1 MQPLKQL
8 DSMSNTGALKSSGLI
23 STQVMDLTRG
33 SPLGQI
39 TVGLF
44 LMRNK
49 KWVQLAERS
58 AHTVMPRLMPELS
71 FQACQVSPHTGHAG
85 TIIPYYVNRLQLA
98 VPSAQGLNL
107 AQEAQRNSSFFSHAG
122 LIWPLPPQIRQEAFR
137 YQQLPAVEYFTLAP
151 LPSFSD
157 PLRRNSPTQSHL
169 TPGNPFLN
177 THSPL
182 PGSPLSLPSDP
193 LTTVSYPLAHLLDW
207 ENFNWDFVFIVSNM
221 TQSQESRVSSTQD
234 SLSLRPTEDSISSVS
249 ALVNKLSSCSGI
261 YENEK
266 SSYSSSGDEKKMQA
280 LLPWIKNF
288 NSLCQSVVGCRSL
301 KRLEKL
307 LQIFWKNMS
316 DPVKKSLKMTNRTA
330 KLKKYMS
337 EVLLFF
343 HMSYLDLQETTLRKV
358 LNFVRPSTAPMY
370 TMLYVRYLLAYK
382 LWKKVVGNAEEKKR
396 INKLAAVKLS
406 APTELTEKVVLW
418 PSVLPKVPKS
428 KKNVTLF
435 LMQAKFDLKKSCQIG
450 IDSSGNLF
458 DGIWSLLCNVDSN
471 TSDGTKT
478 ISPMGVK
485 SERHISSTQKYKPK
499 EKAPKKLKMKLIN
512 ENKKPSSSNK
522 VKKKTKCKKKNA
534 IKPSDTLSVLSVKK
548 GIKLP
553 NNTTRKKK
561 KNKFVKERLSVNF
574 LTTALGTLSS
584 SLSKPSMRDFISTS
598 TSHSFSS
605 SEEQSSSFGSI
616 SASLGS
622 LPSPMERFTSAP
634 LENVSAPVPI
644 HSSPSSSDSLSS
656 LPPPLEDLQI
666 MSPSGISPLPPLDSE
681 LQRPAHLENNDLRKS
696 FDSPSPSV
704 PCPDT
709 VAPSVASLT
718 PSHPSAPLSPL
729 TEDLQ
734 NKLELMDTEEGVQ
747 RMQEQ
752 ETSKVAES
760 NIPDVPEQSVVNKD
774 IQNVS
779 ELTPPNISGVKL
791 NCVSEIVIQTTE
803 ALLALGVS
811 EEMTLCVPELPQ
823 VEIKAEPEVENINKV
838 IHAKPQALCVQK
850 QNNVQQDSKI
860 DLHNEI
866 SNLNITHSNDE
877 TTHNA
882 DQGSVPMQD
891 GRLNI
896 KVDVDSMENRD
907 LSHETEISIANVKS
921 SDTQYFDAPSNEVI
935 SEQTE
940 ICLQEEVVSQV
951 EEEIST
957 HSVEDGVSAI
967 QINDTEH
974 LYSSVSNHSFYHSEE
989 HSTNLPEKTFTKSV
1003 INSNRTIDAEVALDK
1018 EVINRETAQIDVS
1031 HVTPPMAIIPN
1042 SERNILF
1049 STEDQ
1054 CYAKKQSD
1062 LLTSNI
1068 SKNTSDCIDRSNS
1081 ESCPSNSATV
1091 GISLSELERNK
1102 LNKPQQ
1108 QKINQTNITKKSIIH
1123 FDEQGSTSTN
1133 SLKGINANNSEN
1145 NPITSTIETSVHKI
1159 MDSSLDF
1166 ISANSKDVPIEVS
1179 VANKTVTNFSNSIKI
1194 TNSITP
1200 NSIKEIPLIDVSS
1213 NEDSAGTLDSS
1224 DSVSDLATKIERT
1237 NVLDDSFVTNGNAD
1251 SSSVILASNSALR
1264 CDFKSVI
1271 SSQTT
1276 TVRLDPCD
1284 RLRAPTSSN
1293 NMINKTSHVDNEAVP
1308 ITVNS
1313 KHLNQ
1318 EKSTG
1323 LVSLTEDDGHSS
1335 DEPQIIGEERYCSA
1349 DSSIKNESRSRSAF
1363 SDSQRGYYVEY
1374 DSDVEILEDII
1385 NNGINN
1391 NSGTSEGEEV
1401 ISNVSNQTP
1410 RDDHGVFGLGPGELV
1425 MEVIGMSGPV
1435 SVIYSGSYAPREDLG
1450 QSSVDSESQ
1459 PVHFDETEHFV
1470 DTTNLLDDTPRDRE
1484 RDDYTYGRNSQD
1496 CLYRDVMLTGNRLNE
1511 SGDTNYESFDF
1522 ESYPLFQEDFMEGD
1536 EDDDIENT
1544 LVEDD
1549 LDSPIREGGRKYRSK
1564 NFALDSEKENSDGSP
1579 TSQGDIENV
1588 HTNNLTEE
1596 NRRLF
1601 LAQQSERD
1609 NISVKTKPTD
1619 KSFPTVRF
1627 SDVNR
1632 YYPAT
1637 LPSVQVDDVRNETKH
1652 DPPIKLSR
1660 TAKSLAAANEES
1672 AYLGRVTTVQLKQL
1686 PNQADPLL
1694 NLGQSIISKENLD
1707 AKLLGNES
1715 PAIPKRG
1722 SPAYNGQFHTQ
1733 FRNTNIQRTVAE
1745 NEALKSQDEE
1755 LLKKIEESLS
1765 ESARTKQEGIKDNFD
1780 DTKQFSGKTET
1791 SKRMFKTPAELKQIS
1806 MPEDF
1811 VSSTVNLKSEP
1822 CLMPIPVLIPLD
1834 SKIDRTFNLGKRD
1847 CSGNPV
1853 NPPCE
1858 KLETKQGLDLTIN
1871 KEIKSRGRPKGVRGV
1886 GPNRDRGGRRKSPSL
1901 DENQERVENS
1911 PSKIYDGCKERVE
1924 KSPTQTFEKSYDR
1937 FKERVEKSLINCVN
1951 KSHTK
1956 CKERADKL
1964 STECI
1969 DINEAEC
1976 KERVGTSTSPLLNF
1990 SPNLNSVG
1998 RNRGGFRGSG
2008 RKPSSAG
2015 HDSFNNSRGRRKI
2028 RGPRSRSPSNAPSL
2042 PNRSLIRGHGG
2053 GRGPRRRRSS
2063 SSSPSPPTLTRIHG
2077 SGKRPKKKMNRSS
2090 LDLGGGNRNTRL
2102 RSSSVSPSPPPILSR
2117 GHSVNMG
2124 KKKLSPSPTSS
2135 RCDSPM
2141 PNLHMEFCPH
2151 RITRQMTANL
2161 SSSPCRPVKEDSSDE
2176 GVVET
2181 ALEYYM
2187 FWHIYGAIIRTKSK
2201 KKYAIGYGASN

>member
-1 MQPLKQL
+1 
-8 DSMSNTGALKSSGLI
+8 
-23 STQVMDLTRG
+23 
-33 SPLGQI
+33 
-39 TVGLF
+39 
-44 LMRNK
+44 
-49 KWVQLAERS
+49 
-58 AHTVMPRLMPELS
+58 
-71 FQACQVSPHTGHAG
+71 
-85 TIIPYYVNRLQLA
+85 
-98 VPSAQGLNL
+98 
-107 AQEAQRNSSFFSHAG
+107 
-122 LIWPLPPQIRQEAFR
+122 
-137 YQQLPAVEYFTLAP
+137 
-151 LPSFSD
+151 
-157 PLRRNSPTQSHL
+157 
-169 TPGNPFLN
+169 
-177 THSPL
+177 
-182 PGSPLSLPSDP
+182 
-193 LTTVSYPLAHLLDW
+193 
-207 ENFNWDFVFIVSNM
+207 M

-249 ALVNKLSSCSGI
+249 ALVNKLSSCSGK

-266 SSYSSSGDEKKMQA
+266 LSYSSSGDEKKMQA
-280 LLPWIKNF
+280 LLPWIKSF

-343 HMSYLDLQETTLRKV
+343 HMSYLDLQEVLDNDTYLERMSDLVSMYIDMEIRASKKV

-370 TMLYVRYLLAYK
+370 TMLYVRYLLVYK
-382 LWKKVVGNAEEKKR
+382 LWKKVVGNTEEKKR

-458 DGIWSLLCNVDSN
+458 DGIWSLLCNVDAN

-499 EKAPKKLKMKLIN
+499 EKAPKKLKMKMIN

-534 IKPSDTLSVLSVKK
+534 IKPSDTMSVLSVKK

-553 NNTTRKKK
+553 NNTIRKKK

-634 LENVSAPVPI
+634 LENVSAPAPI

-656 LPPPLEDLQI
+656 LPAPLEDLQM

-696 FDSPSPSV
+696 SDSPSPSIQ
-704 PCPDT
+704 CPDT

-760 NIPDVPEQSVVNKD
+760 NIPGVSGQSVVNKD
-774 IQNVS
+774 IQNIS

-791 NCVSEIVIQTTE
+791 NCVSETVIQTTE

-811 EEMTLCVPELPQ
+811 EEMTSCVSELPR
-823 VEIKAEPEVENINKV
+823 VEIKAEPEVENINQV

-866 SNLNITHSNDE
+866 SNLNITHSTDE

-882 DQGSVPMQD
+882 DQGSIPMQD

-957 HSVEDGVSAI
+957 CSVEDGVSAI
-967 QINDTEH
+967 KFNDTEH
-974 LYSSVSNHSFYHSEE
+974 LYSSVSNHSFYTSEE
-989 HSTNLPEKTFTKSV
+989 LSTNLPEKTFTKSV
-1003 INSNRTIDAEVALDK
+1003 INSNRTIDTEVGLDK
-1018 EVINRETAQIDVS
+1018 EVVNRDTAQIDFG
-1031 HVTPPMAIIPN
+1031 HVTPPMAIISN

-1054 CYAKKQSD
+1054 CSAKKQSD

-1068 SKNTSDCIDRSNS
+1068 SKNISDCIDRSIS
-1081 ESCPSNSATV
+1081 ESCPPNSATV

-1108 QKINQTNITKKSIIH
+1108 QKINQTNITKKSIH

-1145 NPITSTIETSVHKI
+1145 NPITSTIETSVHEI
-1159 MDSSLDF
+1159 MNSSLDF
-1166 ISANSKDVPIEVS
+1166 ISANSVDVPIEVS
-1179 VANKTVTNFSNSIKI
+1179 GANKTVTNLSNSIKI
-1194 TNSITP
+1194 TNSITA

-1237 NVLDDSFVTNGNAD
+1237 NVLDDSCVTNGNAD

-1264 CDFKSVI
+1264 YDFKSVI

-1276 TVRLDPCD
+1276 TVKLDPCD

-1313 KHLNQ
+1313 KLLNQ

-1349 DSSIKNESRSRSAF
+1349 DSSIENKSRSRSAF

-1385 NNGINN
+1385 HNGINN

-1410 RDDHGVFGLGPGELV
+1410 RDDHSVFGLGPGELV

-1435 SVIYSGSYAPREDLG
+1435 SVIYSGNYAPREDLG

-1484 RDDYTYGRNSQD
+1484 RDDYTYVRNDRNSQD
-1496 CLYRDVMLTGNRLNE
+1496 CLYRDVMLTSNSLNE

-1522 ESYPLFQEDFMEGD
+1522 ESYPLFQDFMEGD
-1536 EDDDIENT
+1536 EEDELENT

-1564 NFALDSEKENSDGSP
+1564 NFALDSENENSDGSP
-1579 TSQGDIENV
+1579 T
-1588 HTNNLTEE
+1588 T
-1596 NRRLF
+1596 
-1601 LAQQSERD
+1601 
-1609 NISVKTKPTD
+1609 
-1619 KSFPTVRF
+1619 
-1627 SDVNR
+1627 
-1632 YYPAT
+1632 
-1637 LPSVQVDDVRNETKH
+1637 
-1652 DPPIKLSR
+1652 
-1660 TAKSLAAANEES
+1660 
-1672 AYLGRVTTVQLKQL
+1672 YLGRVTTVQLKQL

-1694 NLGQSIISKENLD
+1694 NLGQGQSIISKENLD

-1715 PAIPKRG
+1715 PAIPKR
-1722 SPAYNGQFHTQ
+1722 
-1733 FRNTNIQRTVAE
+1733 
-1745 NEALKSQDEE
+1745 
-1755 LLKKIEESLS
+1755 
-1765 ESARTKQEGIKDNFD
+1765 

-1791 SKRMFKTPAELKQIS
+1791 SKRLFKTPAELKQIS

-1871 KEIKSRGRPKGVRGV
+1871 KEIKSKKRSRRRKSDGRGRPKGVRGV
-1886 GPNRDRGGRRKSPSL
+1886 GPNRDRGARRKSPSL
-1901 DENQERVENS
+1901 DENQEGVEKS
-1911 PSKIYDGCKERVE
+1911 PSKIYDECKERVE

-1951 KSHTK
+1951 KDHTK
-1956 CKERADKL
+1956 CIERADKL

-1998 RNRGGFRGSG
+1998 RNRGGLRGSG

-2028 RGPRSRSPSNAPSL
+2028 RGPRSRSPSDAPSL
-2042 PNRSLIRGHGG
+2042 PNRSLIRLYGS
-2053 GRGPRRRRSS
+2053 GRGHRRRRSS

-2117 GHSVNMG
+2117 GHSAKMG
-2124 KKKLSPSPTSS
+2124 KKKSSPSPTSS

-2141 PNLHMEFCPH
+2141 PSLHMEFCPH

-2161 SSSPCRPVKEDSSDE
+2161 SSSPFRPVKEDSSDE
-2176 GVVET
+2176 DFNPRKVS
-2181 ALEYYM
+2181 
-2187 FWHIYGAIIRTKSK
+2187 RSK
-2201 KKYAIGYGASN
+2201 KFSDKPRKKTNSEHEDKRKSSSHKREGSESARLAVRTPGYRSKSPGFNSQCFWNFSVKQWVTLGLMRTTGESFE

>member
-1 MQPLKQL
+1 MFMIEMIPEF
-8 DSMSNTGALKSSGLI
+8 GL
-23 STQVMDLTRG
+23 VKEG
-33 SPLGQI
+33 FGNQI
-39 TVGLF
+39 NLC
-44 LMRNK
+44 
-49 KWVQLAERS
+49 WD
-58 AHTVMPRLMPELS
+58 
-71 FQACQVSPHTGHAG
+71 
-85 TIIPYYVNRLQLA
+85 
-98 VPSAQGLNL
+98 QGLNPGPS
-107 AQEAQRNSSFFSHAG
+107 ARKSDT
-122 LIWPLPPQIRQEAFR
+122 LPPGHQVTKKSI
-137 YQQLPAVEYFTLAP
+137 YLYGLA
-151 LPSFSD
+151 D
-157 PLRRNSPTQSHL
+157 H
-169 TPGNPFLN
+169 
-177 THSPL
+177 
-182 PGSPLSLPSDP
+182 
-193 LTTVSYPLAHLLDW
+193 
-207 ENFNWDFVFIVSNM
+207 VSNM

-234 SLSLRPTEDSISSVS
+234 SLSLRPTEDSISRETQEQGVS
-249 ALVNKLSSCSGI
+249 ALVNKLSSCSGA

-280 LLPWIKNF
+280 LLPWIKSF

-343 HMSYLDLQETTLRKV
+343 HMSYLDLQEVLDNNTYLERMSDLVSMYIDMEIRASKEETCPLYGNGDQEIVVGRNRKV
-358 LNFVRPSTAPMY
+358 LNLVRPSTAPMY

-396 INKLAAVKLS
+396 INKLAALKLS

-428 KKNVTLF
+428 KKN
-435 LMQAKFDLKKSCQIG
+435 IG

-458 DGIWSLLCNVDSN
+458 DGIWSLLCNADSN

-478 ISPMGVK
+478 ISPLGVK

-534 IKPSDTLSVLSVKK
+534 IKPSDTMSVLSVKK

-553 NNTTRKKK
+553 NNTIRKKK

-634 LENVSAPVPI
+634 LENLSAPVPI

-666 MSPSGISPLPPLDSE
+666 MSHSGISPLPPLDSE
-681 LQRPAHLENNDLRKS
+681 LQRPARLENNQLRKS
-696 FDSPSPSV
+696 SDSPSPSV

-718 PSHPSAPLSPL
+718 PPHPSAPLSPP
-729 TEDLQ
+729 TEDPQ

-747 RMQEQ
+747 RTQEQ
-752 ETSKVAES
+752 ETSKAAES
-760 NIPDVPEQSVVNKD
+760 NIPDVPAQSVVSKD
-774 IQNVS
+774 IQNIS
-779 ELTPPNISGVKL
+779 ELPSPNVIGVQL
-791 NCVSEIVIQTTE
+791 NCVSENVIHTTE
-803 ALLALGVS
+803 ALLAPGVS

-823 VEIKAEPEVENINKV
+823 VEIKAEPEVENINQV
-838 IHAKPQALCVQK
+838 TQAKPQALCVQK
-850 QNNVQQDSKI
+850 QNDLQQDSKI

-877 TTHNA
+877 TTHDA
-882 DQGSVPMQD
+882 DQGFVPMQD

-896 KVDVDSMENRD
+896 KVDVDSMENGD
-907 LSHETEISIANVKS
+907 LNHETEISIANVKS

-940 ICLQEEVVSQV
+940 ICLQEVVVSQV
-951 EEEIST
+951 EEEI
-957 HSVEDGVSAI
+957 
-967 QINDTEH
+967 N
-974 LYSSVSNHSFYHSEE
+974 
-989 HSTNLPEKTFTKSV
+989 
-1003 INSNRTIDAEVALDK
+1003 
-1018 EVINRETAQIDVS
+1018 
-1031 HVTPPMAIIPN
+1031 
-1042 SERNILF
+1042 
-1049 STEDQ
+1049 
-1054 CYAKKQSD
+1054 
-1062 LLTSNI
+1062 
-1068 SKNTSDCIDRSNS
+1068 
-1081 ESCPSNSATV
+1081 
-1091 GISLSELERNK
+1091 
-1102 LNKPQQ
+1102 
-1108 QKINQTNITKKSIIH
+1108 
-1123 FDEQGSTSTN
+1123 
-1133 SLKGINANNSEN
+1133 
-1145 NPITSTIETSVHKI
+1145 
-1159 MDSSLDF
+1159 F
-1166 ISANSKDVPIEVS
+1166 ISANSKDVPIEIS
-1179 VANKTVTNFSNSIKI
+1179 VANKTVTNLSNSIQM
-1194 TNSITP
+1194 TNSITA

-1224 DSVSDLATKIERT
+1224 DS
-1237 NVLDDSFVTNGNAD
+1237 
-1251 SSSVILASNSALR
+1251 
-1264 CDFKSVI
+1264 
-1271 SSQTT
+1271 
-1276 TVRLDPCD
+1276 
-1284 RLRAPTSSN
+1284 
-1293 NMINKTSHVDNEAVP
+1293 
-1308 ITVNS
+1308 
-1313 KHLNQ
+1313 
-1318 EKSTG
+1318 
-1323 LVSLTEDDGHSS
+1323 
-1335 DEPQIIGEERYCSA
+1335 
-1349 DSSIKNESRSRSAF
+1349 
-1363 SDSQRGYYVEY
+1363 Y

-1410 RDDHGVFGLGPGELV
+1410 REDHGVFGLGPGELV

-1470 DTTNLLDDTPRDRE
+1470 DTTNLLDDTLRDRE

-1511 SGDTNYESFDF
+1511 SGDTNYESFDL

-1536 EDDDIENT
+1536 EDDDLENT

-1549 LDSPIREGGRKYRSK
+1549 LDSPIREGGRKYKSK

-1579 TSQGDIENV
+1579 TSQVDV
-1588 HTNNLTEE
+1588 
-1596 NRRLF
+1596 
-1601 LAQQSERD
+1601 D
-1609 NISVKTKPTD
+1609 N
-1619 KSFPTVRF
+1619 
-1627 SDVNR
+1627 
-1632 YYPAT
+1632 
-1637 LPSVQVDDVRNETKH
+1637 
-1652 DPPIKLSR
+1652 
-1660 TAKSLAAANEES
+1660 
-1672 AYLGRVTTVQLKQL
+1672 
-1686 PNQADPLL
+1686 
-1694 NLGQSIISKENLD
+1694 
-1707 AKLLGNES
+1707 
-1715 PAIPKRG
+1715 
-1722 SPAYNGQFHTQ
+1722 
-1733 FRNTNIQRTVAE
+1733 RTVAE

-1765 ESARTKQEGIKDNFD
+1765 ESARTKQEGLKDNFD
-1780 DTKQFSGKTET
+1780 EAFHNATKEPGYKSMSLNTIQSKDANMNCVDTKQFSGKTET

-1811 VSSTVNLKSEP
+1811 VSSTVNLKSE
-1822 CLMPIPVLIPLD
+1822 PVLIPLD

-1871 KEIKSRGRPKGVRGV
+1871 KEIKSKKRSRRRKSDGETGHVKSSKRHLKRESVIQTSETVDEFIRGRPRGFRGV
-1886 GPNRDRGGRRKSPSL
+1886 GSNRYRGGRRKSPSL
-1901 DENQERVENS
+1901 DEYQ
-1911 PSKIYDGCKERVE
+1911 ERVE

-1937 FKERVEKSLINCVN
+1937 FEERVEKSLINCVN

-1956 CKERADKL
+1956 CKERVDKL

-1969 DINEAEC
+1969 DRNEAEC

-1998 RNRGGFRGSG
+1998 RSRGFRGSG

-2015 HDSFNNSRGRRKI
+2015 HDSFNNSRGRGKI
-2028 RGPRSRSPSNAPSL
+2028 RGPRSRSPSDAPSL

-2077 SGKRPKKKMNRSS
+2077 SGKRPKKKINRSS
-2090 LDLGGGNRNTRL
+2090 VDLGGSNRNTRL

-2124 KKKLSPSPTSS
+2124 KNKLSPSPTSS

-2176 GVVET
+2176 DFNPRKVSRNKKFSDKPRKKINSEHEDKRKSSSHKREGSESARIAVRAPGYIFKRPGFNSQCFWNFSVKQWVTLSLMRTTGYVQDIARHDTIIPQGSGTLVRDTWQRRVKAATTIPTQPSAPQTAKHDHYESATTLDET
-2181 ALEYYM
+2181 ATTPSSLEQNSQYSVELLSLVGTELLVKREE
-2187 FWHIYGAIIRTKSK
+2187 WLEGLGAVLLGVL
-2201 KKYAIGYGASN
+2201 AVLEGAAQGAALFCFFATSRVSRIPSSSSMMSDDDSDRELFFMGQELDHWFLDLPVVIELARPVVPRLTRGQELDHWFLDLPVVMI

>member
-1 MQPLKQL
+1 
-8 DSMSNTGALKSSGLI
+8 
-23 STQVMDLTRG
+23 
-33 SPLGQI
+33 
-39 TVGLF
+39 
-44 LMRNK
+44 
-49 KWVQLAERS
+49 
-58 AHTVMPRLMPELS
+58 
-71 FQACQVSPHTGHAG
+71 
-85 TIIPYYVNRLQLA
+85 
-98 VPSAQGLNL
+98 
-107 AQEAQRNSSFFSHAG
+107 
-122 LIWPLPPQIRQEAFR
+122 
-137 YQQLPAVEYFTLAP
+137 
-151 LPSFSD
+151 
-157 PLRRNSPTQSHL
+157 
-169 TPGNPFLN
+169 
-177 THSPL
+177 
-182 PGSPLSLPSDP
+182 
-193 LTTVSYPLAHLLDW
+193 
-207 ENFNWDFVFIVSNM
+207 M

-288 NSLCQSVVGCRSL
+288 NSLCQSVVGCRMGD
-301 KRLEKL
+301 KDNDNFDL
-307 LQIFWKNMS
+307 LPLDTWAIFSCIQARGMVAYN
-316 DPVKKSLKMTNRTA
+316 
-330 KLKKYMS
+330 S
-337 EVLLFF
+337 EV
-343 HMSYLDLQETTLRKV
+343 HILDAILKARLINKNNEKICNPILGKV

-471 TSDGTKT
+471 TSDGNKT

-666 MSPSGISPLPPLDSE
+666 MSPSGISPLPPLDSA

-791 NCVSEIVIQTTE
+791 NCVSETVIQTTE

-882 DQGSVPMQD
+882 DQGSVSMQD

-1018 EVINRETAQIDVS
+1018 EVINRETAQIDFS

-1091 GISLSELERNK
+1091 GISLSDLERNK

-1179 VANKTVTNFSNSIKI
+1179 VANKTVTNLSNSIKI

-1536 EDDDIENT
+1536 EDDDLENT

-1601 LAQQSERD
+1601 LAQQ
-1609 NISVKTKPTD
+1609 T
-1619 KSFPTVRF
+1619 
-1627 SDVNR
+1627 
-1632 YYPAT
+1632 
-1637 LPSVQVDDVRNETKH
+1637 
-1652 DPPIKLSR
+1652 
-1660 TAKSLAAANEES
+1660 
-1672 AYLGRVTTVQLKQL
+1672 YLGRVTTVQLKQL

-1871 KEIKSRGRPKGVRGV
+1871 KEIKSKKRSRRRKSDGRGRPKGVRGV

-1976 KERVGTSTSPLLNF
+1976 KERVATSTSPLLNF

-2117 GHSVNMG
+2117 GHSANMG

-2201 KKYAIGYGASN
+2201 KKYAIGYGANFNPRKVSRSKKLSDKPRKKINSEHEDKRKSSSHKREGSESARLAVRTPGYRSKSPGFNSQCFWNFSVKQWVTLFLMRTTGESLE